1 MTSKRDGDND
11 RSSDRIA
18 DQVQFGLIFI
28 TTFIMLLAA
37 ATVDLLL
44 PWKWARLIRSDD
56 KRWLI
61 WRVWEDAGTFTELSF
76 MG

>member
-1 MTSKRDGDND
+1 MTDKQDCEND
-11 RSSDRIA
+11 RAGDRIA
-18 DQVQFGLIFI
+18 DQVQFGLIFV
-28 TTFIMLLAA
+28 TTFILMLVVAS
-37 ATVDLLL
+37 VELLL

-61 WRVWEDAGTFTELSF
+61 GRVWEDAGTFTELSF